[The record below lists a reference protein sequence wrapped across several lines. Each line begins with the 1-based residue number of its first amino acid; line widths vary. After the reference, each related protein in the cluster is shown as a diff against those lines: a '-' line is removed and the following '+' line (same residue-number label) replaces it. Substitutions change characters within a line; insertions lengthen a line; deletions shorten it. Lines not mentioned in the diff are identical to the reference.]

1 MRRGV
6 STLSPRHEGA
16 LALAALLAALAGCAP
31 TTMSPMVM
39 RLGPGNAEQTILHGG
54 IRSGPR
60 LSAPIAARTTFDPSE
75 SNFAGDADPFS
86 TRQWSMAYDFA
97 LTRPVS
103 DTVAMHLGIQGE
115 IYYPLPLPGYGL
127 YGGVS
132 TWFGS
137 RELGVAPALVVRG
150 ASDFGLDT
158 RGGPGSLL
166 GAELTSTLYFCPD
179 PKVSLG
185 LVPFFGVHQAF
196 TRSQSATGLYYGGA
210 LVFQIPIGRLDR
222 VELSGGFGRAD
233 VTGEASWNVPI
244 MGTRWSR

>member
-6 STLSPRHEGA
+6 STQGLRPGRG
-16 LALAALLAALAGCAP
+16 LALVALLAALAGCAP
-31 TTMSPMVM
+31 TTMGPMVM
-39 RLGPGNAEQTILHGG
+39 RLGPGLPDQSTLHGG

-60 LSAPIAARTTFDPSE
+60 LSAPLAARTTFDPTE

-103 DTVAMHLGIQGE
+103 DRVAMHLGLQGE

-132 TWFGS
+132 SWFGTP
-137 RELGVAPALVVRG
+137 ELGVAPALVLRG
-150 ASDFGLDT
+150 ASDFGIDT
-158 RGGPGSLL
+158 RGGPGSLV
-166 GAELTSTLYFCPD
+166 GAEATATLYFCPD

-196 TRSQSATGLYYGGA
+196 TRSQSATALYYGGA
-210 LVFQIPIGRLDR
+210 LVFQIPMGRLDK
-222 VELSGGFGRAD
+222 VEVSGGFGRAD
-233 VTGEASWNVPI
+233 VRGEASWNVPI

>member
-6 STLSPRHEGA
+6 STVSPRPGGA

-39 RLGPGNAEQTILHGG
+39 RLGPGSAEQTLLHGG

-60 LSAPIAARTTFDPSE
+60 LSSPLAARTTLDPTE
-75 SNFAGDADPFS
+75 SNFAGDSDPFS

-97 LTRPVS
+97 LTKPLS
-103 DTVAMHLGIQGE
+103 DTVAMHLGVQGE
-115 IYYPLPLPGYGL
+115 IYYPLPLPGYGV

-132 TWFGS
+132 SWFGT
-137 RELGVAPALVVRG
+137 RELGVAPALVLRG
-150 ASDFGLDT
+150 ASDFGIDT

-166 GAELTSTLYFCPD
+166 GAEATATLYFCPD
-179 PKVSLG
+179 PDVSLG

-196 TRSQSATGLYYGGA
+196 NRGESATGLYYGGA
-210 LVFQIPIGRLDR
+210 LVFQIPMGRLDK

>member
-1 MRRGV
+1 VRIQGLGQTRG
-6 STLSPRHEGA
+6 
-16 LALAALLAALAGCAP
+16 LALVALLAALAGCAP

-39 RLGPGNAEQTILHGG
+39 RLGPGRPGETLLHGG

-60 LSAPIAARTTFDPSE
+60 LTAPIAARTTLDTTE
-75 SNFAGDADPFS
+75 SIFSGNASPLS

-103 DTVAMHLGIQGE
+103 DRVAMHLGLQGE
-115 IYYPLPLPGYGL
+115 IYYPLPLPGYGV

-132 TWFGS
+132 SWYGS

-150 ASDFGLDT
+150 ATDFGIDT
-158 RGGPGSLL
+158 RGGPGSMF
-166 GAELTSTLYFCPD
+166 GAEATATLYFCPD
-179 PKVSLG
+179 PKVSMG
-185 LVPFFGVHQAF
+185 LVPFFGVHQVYNRGES
-196 TRSQSATGLYYGGA
+196 TSALYYGGA
-210 LVFQIPIGRLDR
+210 LVFQVPIGRLDR
-222 VELSGGFGRAD
+222 VEISGGFGRAD